1 MVTAIVES
9 ILCIVVLDYHEVHLW
24 SSASLTTNGASDR
37 TVLTPSPKHRPMTAS
52 YAYC

>member
-9 ILCIVVLDYHEVHLW
+9 ILCIVVLEDHEVHLW
-24 SSASLTTNGASDR
+24 SSASLTTNRASIR
-37 TVLTPSPKHRPMTAS
+37 TVLTPSPKHRPMTTL